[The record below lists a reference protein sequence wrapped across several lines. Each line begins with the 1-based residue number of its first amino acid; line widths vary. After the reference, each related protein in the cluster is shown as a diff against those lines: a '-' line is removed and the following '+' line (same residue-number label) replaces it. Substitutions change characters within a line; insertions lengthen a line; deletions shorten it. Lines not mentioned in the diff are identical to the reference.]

1 MRKLMFLTIGF
12 ACGCVLGSYLLF
24 GTTLILVAVS
34 CLLFGSTLWL
44 LRKQPAIIISL
55 IALGIGLGAG
65 WLSLFDSLYLQ
76 SARQYD
82 GKVINTEIE
91 IADYSR
97 DTQYGIAA
105 DGRIQLDGKQFRV
118 YTYLKGGPLKP
129 GDVISGEFRLRFT
142 GNGGQEDVTFHPGKG
157 IFLLTYAQGDV
168 DVTEPEAPAIKFI
181 PAELRR
187 SIQNVLDSTF
197 PADAV
202 GFARALLLGDS
213 SKLSPEDDT
222 AFQVSGIRHV
232 IAVSGLHVSILF
244 SFVYCI
250 FGKRRIPTAFIGIP
264 LLVLFAAIAG
274 FTPSIVRACIMQCL
288 MIFAMLFKKEYDPP
302 TALSFAVLTMLI
314 INPLTITSASFQ
326 LSVGCI
332 IGIFLLYSRIYN
344 YLLSALHAP
353 KGKTLRGGIVRWFVG
368 SVSVTLSAMAIT
380 THLTAYYFGAVSV
393 VGILTN
399 LLTLWVISFVFYGCM
414 LACMAGF
421 VCIGAGK
428 VVGMII
434 AWPIRYVLFMSRTL
448 ASIPISSVYTSSIYI
463 ILWLVFCLVLVIGFL
478 LMKRK
483 KPIVLVCCMILGL
496 GLSVA
501 ASYLEPKLDDFR
513 VTVMDVGQG
522 QSVLL
527 QSGDKTILVDCGGD
541 TGQSAANTVA
551 QQLLSQGITRLD
563 SMILTHF
570 DDDHAGGAAYLMN
583 RIPADKLY
591 LPDCTDDG
599 NLKEE
604 LKDAFSDRIVWTTQ
618 KDEWLGDWG
627 KLTIFPGDITKGD
640 NNGGLCVLFQAEN
653 CDILITGD
661 WANTQEMALVQSET
675 LPQLELLVV
684 GHHGSAS
691 STSFALLSETTPK
704 ATVISVGE
712 DNSYGHPADEVLE
725 RLEMFGCEV
734 WRTDLDG
741 TLIFGR

>member
-1 MRKLMFLTIGF
+1 MRKLMFLTVGF

-24 GTTLILVAVS
+24 GTTLILVAAS
-34 CLLFGSTLWL
+34 CLLLGSTIWL

-82 GKVINTEIE
+82 GMVINAEIE

-97 DTQYGIAA
+97 DTQYGIAV
-105 DGRIQLDGKQFRV
+105 DGRMQLDGKQFRV

-129 GDVISGEFRLRFT
+129 GNVISGEFRLRFT
-142 GNGGQEDVTFHPGKG
+142 GSGGQEDVTFHPGKG
-157 IFLLTYAQGDV
+157 IFLLAYAQGDV
-168 DVTEPEAPAIKFI
+168 DVTESETPTIKFL

-187 SIQNVLDSTF
+187 GIQNTLDAAF
-197 PADAV
+197 PADTV

-244 SFVYCI
+244 SFVYCV
-250 FGKRRIPTAFIGIP
+250 FGKRRIPTALIGIP
-264 LLVLFAAIAG
+264 LLILFAAIAG
-274 FTPSIVRACIMQCL
+274 ITPSIVRACIMQCL
-288 MIFAMLFKKEYDPP
+288 MIFALLFRKEYDPP
-302 TALSFAVLTMLI
+302 TALSFAVLTMLLV
-314 INPLTITSASFQ
+314 NPFTVTSASFQ

-332 IGIFLLYSRIYN
+332 IGIFLFYSRIYN
-344 YLLSALHAP
+344 YLLTVLPAP
-353 KGKTLRGGIVRWFVG
+353 KGKTLRGLLIRWG
-368 SVSVTLSAMAIT
+368 AGCIAVTLSAMAIT
-380 THLTAYYFGAVSV
+380 TPLTAYYFGAVSI

-414 LACMAGF
+414 LACLAGA
-421 VCIGAGK
+421 VWIGAGK
-428 VVGMII
+428 VVGMVV
-434 AWPIRYVLFMSRTL
+434 AWPIRYVLFTSRTL
-448 ASIPISSVYTSSIYI
+448 ASTPISSVYTSSIYI
-463 ILWLVFCLVLVIGFL
+463 ILWLIFCFVLVIAFL

-483 KPIVLVCCMILGL
+483 KPVVLISCIILGL
-496 GLSVA
+496 ALSVA

-513 VTVMDVGQG
+513 VTVVDVGQG
-522 QSVLL
+522 QAVLL
-527 QSGDKTILVDCGGD
+527 QSGDETILVDCGGD

-563 SMILTHF
+563 SLILTHF
-570 DDDHAGGAAYLMN
+570 DDDHAGGAAYLMD

-591 LPDCTDDG
+591 LPDCSDDG

-604 LKDAFSDRIVWTTQ
+604 LKDAFSDRIIWITQ
-618 KDEWLGDWG
+618 KDEQSGNWG
-627 KLTIFPGDITKGD
+627 KLTLFPGDATKGD
-640 NNGGLCVLFQAEN
+640 NNGGLCILFQAEN

-661 WANTQEMALVQSET
+661 WANTQEIALVQSET

-684 GHHGSAS
+684 GHHGSSS
-691 STSFALLSETTPK
+691 STSFALLSETMPK
-704 ATVISVGE
+704 LAVISVGE
-712 DNSYGHPADEVLE
+712 DNSYGHPSDDVLQ